1 MNLKPGRLRFEI
13 NFKMNYKP
21 NQEIMRRIV
30 LLLVAVALPAFMM
43 AQNSAVDKL
52 FNKYKGKDGVTTV
65 QISPELFQVMNAMDI
80 KDLDSSEIPLDK
92 VSSVKI
98 LTIEDDDANEG
109 VNFYDEIKSELKTD
123 DFAEVMTVDDGD
135 ETVRMWMKADAGEVL
150 EFLLIVGGDDNVLIY
165 ITGNFNMDDLEEL
178 AGSFGEDIDIDL

>member
-1 MNLKPGRLRFEI
+1 MK
-13 NFKMNYKP
+13 
-21 NQEIMRRIV
+21 RII
-30 LLLVAVALPAFMM
+30 LLVIAVALPAFMM

-80 KDLDSSEIPLDK
+80 EEVEDHDIPFDK

-98 LTIEDDDANEG
+98 LTIEDEGAYEG
-109 VNFYDEIKSELKTD
+109 VNFYDEIKNELKTD

-135 ETVRMWMKADAGEVL
+135 ETVRMWMKADNATVT
-150 EFLLIVGGDDNVLIY
+150 EFLLIVGGGDNVLIY
-165 ITGNFNMDDLEEL
+165 ITGNFNMNDLEEL
-178 AGSFGEDIDIDL
+178 AESFDDDLDIDIDL